1 MRKGTVKWFNAAKGY
16 GFITGED
23 GVDVFCHFS
32 ALQMDGYKTL
42 VEGQPVEFDV
52 VDGTKGPQASK
63 TFSNGEIIGAF
74 AVVLYKD
81 GSMMYDTMS
90 KEDIEHTRQ
99 TFSKAANSKA
109 WKESYGEMCKK
120 TVLRRLCKLIDLNF
134 DTAEQ
139 CQAFEDG
146 SAFDVKEKPKEK
158 YQAQDIYQSQD
169 QSSHNGDEDSDGVI
183 DGTFKEVDE

>member
-52 VDGTKGPQASK
+52 VDGTKGPQASNV
-63 TFSNGEIIGAF
+63 TVIQ
-74 AVVLYKD
+74 YKD

-158 YQAQDIYQSQD
+158 YQAQDIYQSHD
-169 QSSHNGDEDSDGVI
+169 QSSHNADESSDGVI